1 MPPRACIV
9 HFPTIIA
16 WGQYLPSTILTGQG
30 ALARC
35 VAIGRGKSC
44 VAGDASDGRLLRY
57 AQVCILQHLRSAPA
71 KDASVCRKGRSQY
84 YV

>member
-16 WGQYLPSTILTGQG
+16 SGQYLPSTILTGQG

-71 KDASVCRKGRSQY
+71 
-84 YV
+84 